1 MPTLRALWRPR
12 GQQVMLP
19 TPGPPDKRDGL
30 GAVHAQTG
38 QTVVLCRRRKRRRE
52 VAERLQAVVDQHPPG
67 TIDSAWDKADPHCD
81 DDGEAVVRSAAGRL
95 VRRYVPT
102 YSPWLNPMAMLW
114 RQCRRDGTHGEL
126 FVSLEALLKAAPAF
140 VDRSNPCPHGVRS
153 IIGAHA
159 A

>member
-1 MPTLRALWRPR
+1 
-12 GQQVMLP
+12 MLP

-52 VAERLQAVVDQHPPG
+52 GAERLQAVV
-67 TIDSAWDKADPHCD
+67 
-81 DDGEAVVRSAAGRL
+81 EAVVRSAAGRL

-102 YSPWLNPMAMLW
+102 YSPWLNPMAMRW
-114 RQCRRDGTHGEL
+114 RQCRREGTHGEL
-126 FVSLEALLKAAPAF
+126 FVSLDALLKAAPAF